1 MAAEPMPDLSSQYLH
16 GEVDMTLQNSR
27 VWPWACPYYSCVHIA
42 VILHVCR
49 KKKRCSPDTK
59 WSGGGIACL
68 KHCQQRK
75 KVSEQN
81 NG

>member
-49 KKKRCSPDTK
+49 KKKKDVHLT
-59 WSGGGIACL
+59 
-68 KHCQQRK
+68 
-75 KVSEQN
+75 QN
-81 NG
+81 GVVVALLV